1 MFNYEIALNY
11 WEFFLLILVRIASF
25 VYTAPFFNISS
36 VPQKVKIS
44 ISIFI
49 SILIFMITPDRTI
62 EYTGLLDYAILII
75 KESVVGLLLGFVCNV
90 CIQAITFAG
99 HIIDTDIWPIC
110 MIRHCAHRR
119 VSRELSTIIRCFS
132 L

>member
-25 VYTAPFFNISS
+25 VYTAPIFNISS

-49 SILIFMITPDRTI
+49 SILIFKIHLTELLNIQGSLIMRFLLSRKA
-62 EYTGLLDYAILII
+62 LLD
-75 KESVVGLLLGFVCNV
+75 SC
-90 CIQAITFAG
+90 
-99 HIIDTDIWPIC
+99 
-110 MIRHCAHRR
+110 
-119 VSRELSTIIRCFS
+119 
-132 L
+132 

>member
-99 HIIDTDIWPIC
+99 HIIDTDIG
-110 MIRHCAHRR
+110 
-119 VSRELSTIIRCFS
+119 LSMANM
-132 L
+132 